1 MMNTDQTIEQA
12 AKDNAGVFEVDLG
25 IIHHFS
31 SGVYAKQMTL
41 PAGFTAL
48 SHSHNFDH
56 MSILASGKVLVKT
69 DDSDV
74 VEYTAPTV
82 VTIKAGV
89 NHAIYAVEDS
99 SWFCVHATEE
109 TDEEHIDEVLIKKEE
124 D

>member
-1 MMNTDQTIEQA
+1 MTQTIKQA
-12 AKDNAGVFEVDLG
+12 AQELAGTFEVDLG

-41 PAGFTAL
+41 PAGSTAL
-48 SHSHNFDH
+48 SHSHEFDH

-69 DDSDV
+69 DDSEA

-89 NHAIYAVEDS
+89 NHAIYAISDA
-99 SWFCVHATEE
+99 SWFCVHATDE
-109 TDEEHIDEVLIKKEE
+109 TDAEHIDEVLIKKAEV
-124 D
+124 

>member
-1 MMNTDQTIEQA
+1 MTQTIKQA
-12 AKDNAGVFEVDLG
+12 AQEMAGTFEVDLG
-25 IIHHFS
+25 IVHHFS

-41 PAGFTAL
+41 PAGYTAL

-69 DDSDV
+69 DDSEV

-82 VTIKAGV
+82 VTIKAGI

-109 TDEEHIDEVLIKKEE
+109 TDEDHIDEVLIHMKEE
-124 D
+124 V

>member
-1 MMNTDQTIEQA
+1 MTQTIKQA
-12 AKDNAGVFEVDLG
+12 AQEMAGTFEVDLG
-25 IIHHFS
+25 IVHHFS
-31 SGVYAKQMTL
+31 SGVYAKQMTI
-41 PAGFTAL
+41 PAGYTAL

-69 DDSDV
+69 DDSEV

-82 VTIKAGV
+82 VTIKAGI

-109 TDEEHIDEVLIKKEE
+109 TDEDHIDEVLIHMKEE
-124 D
+124 V

>member
-1 MMNTDQTIEQA
+1 M
-12 AKDNAGVFEVDLG
+12 AGTFEVDLG
-25 IIHHFS
+25 IVHHFS

-41 PAGFTAL
+41 PAGYTAL

-69 DDSDV
+69 DDSEV

-82 VTIKAGV
+82 VTIKAGI

-109 TDEEHIDEVLIKKEE
+109 TDEDHIDEVLIKKVEV
-124 D
+124 